1 MAKLTDK
8 QKAFVTEYLVD
19 LNATQAAIRA
29 GYKGKNVDDIAC
41 QLLRKTQVAQAI
53 QEAMKK
59 REQRTE
65 ITADQVLQEIAN
77 IVQADPNELMELR
90 RCCCRYCWGEGFKY
104 QYTVGEMRDRQE
116 QYNIQATTA
125 MIKGESIGPFNPQGG
140 IGFNATKP
148 PNPDCPEC
156 FGEGELKPFFK
167 DTRKLSAAAK
177 SLYAGVK
184 ITKDGIEVKIHS
196 KDKMIELLGKHLGM
210 FKEKVEHT
218 GKDGGPIQTEAVV
231 FYIPDNGRDGNAGD

>member
-1 MAKLTDK
+1 MAKLNARHK
-8 QKAFVTEYLVD
+8 RFVTEYLED
-19 LNATQAAIRA
+19 LNGTQAAIRA
-29 GYKGKNVDDIAC
+29 GYSPRTAAEQAARLLTNVKV
-41 QLLRKTQVAQAI
+41 QEAI

-59 REQRTE
+59 REERTE
-65 ITADQVLQEIAN
+65 VKADRVVLELWNTVTADANEI
-77 IVQADPNELMELR
+77 VELR

-104 QYTVGEMRDRQE
+104 QYTAGEMRNREE
-116 QYNIQATTA
+116 QYNIDATAA

-148 PNPDCPEC
+148 PNSNCPEC

-184 ITKDGIEVKIHS
+184 ITKDGIEVKMHS

-210 FKEKVEHT
+210 FKDKVEVT
-218 GKDGGPIQTEAVV
+218 GEGGAPLNVV
-231 FYIPDNGRDGNAGD
+231 FNIPRPPKE